1 MGVEMIKTQITSTW
15 ESFELWYTGCN
26 KDILICI
33 AACGGHLIATDRVKH
48 LYSHARYG
56 HHPYDHKT
64 DCDWIIEAPLGKN
77 VHLSFRSFQLEY
89 EIECGYDFV
98 EVFSGLDASSP
109 PYGRFCGNSV
119 STLIQL

>member
-1 MGVEMIKTQITSTW
+1 M
-15 ESFELWYTGCN
+15 
-26 KDILICI
+26 
-33 AACGGHLIATDRVKH
+33 KH

-119 STLIQL
+119 STYSIKQYILMLQRYKTSYFFM